1 MFFPDDGPVWLYLL
15 RLVLLYLGHTFT
27 MNALAPSRFLPKK
40 TIALWSVFILFCLTL
55 SLPPLLIDYAG
66 FVELV
71 FSVIFVLYVIFFLWI
86 SAGSFTFKCFAYA
99 TYLYLFCVFTFIPA
113 FITYYF
119 FESSNII
126 DMSIRYALFY
136 LPFNL
141 IFYKFIRKDYLTIAQ
156 NVNHGFGVS
165 AIVPVLFSISFFYKY
180 IYYYMRTLEFDF
192 QLGEIS
198 LSFAIMLA
206 VYFLTFKF
214 MKLVMTETE
223 IKQIKMQNE
232 FLSEQAQNYD
242 QQNEVL
248 KRVRHDFRHH
258 NALLLE
264 YAQTNQIDKLI
275 NHLKAGEEV
284 AKKELQAPLSNN
296 AIINAIVSSYA
307 HKAKHKNLE
316 TKFNIKVNQEL
327 PVEDIDFVAIIANIM
342 ENAINSASQEEVEKG
357 FLKLDMKQM
366 GNKLIISCQNSCL
379 DNIKFIDDIP
389 VNKNNNGIGINS
401 ILKSAEKYYGIT
413 DFKTDGKV
421 FTTNIILHL

>member
-15 RLVLLYLGHTFT
+15 RLILLYLGHSFT
-27 MNALAPSRFLPKK
+27 MNALAPSKFLPKK

-71 FSVIFVLYVIFFLWI
+71 FCVIFVLYVIFFFWI
-86 SAGSFTFKCFAYA
+86 SAGSFTFKCFSYA
-99 TYLYLFCVFTFIPA
+99 TYMYLFSVFAFIPA

-119 FESSNII
+119 FDSSNII
-126 DMSIRYALFY
+126 DMCIRYSLFY

-141 IFYKFIRKDYLTIAQ
+141 IFYKFLRKDYLNIAQ

-165 AIVPVLFSISFFYKY
+165 ALVPILFSINFFHKY
-180 IYYYMRTLEFDF
+180 IFSYMRTLEFDYE
-192 QLGEIS
+192 LADIC
-198 LSFAIMLA
+198 LNFALMLA

-214 MKLVMTETE
+214 MKLVFTETE

-232 FLSEQAQNYD
+232 FLSEQIQTYD
-242 QQNEVL
+242 QQNEIL
-248 KRVRHDFRHH
+248 KRVRHDFKHH

-264 YAQTNQIDKLI
+264 YAQTNEIDKLI
-275 NHLKAGEEV
+275 NHLKTGEEV
-284 AKKELQAPLSNN
+284 AEKELQAPLSNN

-307 HKAKHKNLE
+307 QKAARKNLE
-316 TKFNIKVNQEL
+316 TQFNIKVAQDL
-327 PVEDIDFVAIIANIM
+327 PVDDIDFVAIIANIM
-342 ENAINSASQEEVEKG
+342 ENAINSANQKEIEKG
-357 FLKLDMKQM
+357 FLTLDMKQM
-366 GNKLIISCQNSCL
+366 GNKLIIHCQNSCL
-379 DNIKFIDDIP
+379 DNITFIDDLP

-401 ILKSAEKYYGIT
+401 ILKSSEKYAGIT